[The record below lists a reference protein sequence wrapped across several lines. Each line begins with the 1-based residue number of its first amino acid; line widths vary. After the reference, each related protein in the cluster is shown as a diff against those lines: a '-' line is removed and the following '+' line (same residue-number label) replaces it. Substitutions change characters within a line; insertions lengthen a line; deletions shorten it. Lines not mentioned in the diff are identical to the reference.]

1 MRLRG
6 VNQDGGWISRARAL
20 RRRSAAARAAARS
33 WRDPECVDKGSGVK
47 RVLLADKTSS
57 QMSNGF
63 HLAGITRSPGLTIP
77 SRTRAIDSIVL
88 GSDCARA
95 ISIWSAALMRRDAFT
110 SDVTR

>member
-1 MRLRG
+1 MADGYRG
-6 VNQDGGWISRARAL
+6 PVPLKKERGCEGSRAILEGPRMRGQRQRGQAG
-20 RRRSAAARAAARS
+20 A
-33 WRDPECVDKGSGVK
+33 VSGQ
-47 RVLLADKTSS
+47 TSS